1 MTDIEKLETLRKLEK
16 LQKDYSLGLN
26 YIRNSNNS
34 KSLEQQYIER
44 LKELKEEILQIKQT
58 DENKITQRS
67 K

>member
-26 YIRNSNNS
+26 YIKNSNNS